1 MARKFF
7 PSRRLALLVGYGGVT
22 LGAWALYEA
31 YELSG
36 RKRPFMTK
44 FLPGG

>member
-1 MARKFF
+1 MTRRLI
-7 PSRRLALLVGYGGVT
+7 PNRRLALALGYGGVV

-36 RKRPFMTK
+36 RKRPFYTK
-44 FLPGG
+44 FLPGA